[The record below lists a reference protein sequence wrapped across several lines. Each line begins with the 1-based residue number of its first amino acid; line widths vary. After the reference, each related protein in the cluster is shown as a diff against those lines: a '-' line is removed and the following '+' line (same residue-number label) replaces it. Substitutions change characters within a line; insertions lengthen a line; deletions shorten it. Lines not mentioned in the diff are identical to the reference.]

1 MWIVIK
7 IKNKSNFFLLK
18 DNLKKMLH
26 SEIKFFTPK
35 IKIQK
40 FRANKFISKD
50 LLILGNY
57 AILYHSN
64 FSNNFILNKVR
75 YLRGIQYVLNNFNNC
90 QNEIEQFV
98 KKCKKNEDKD
108 GYLSQNF
115 FNLKKGTELK
125 FTSGPFVNFISE
137 LIDTQKKRIC
147 LLAGKYKI
155 VVQKNQNCILTG

>member
-7 IKNKSNFFLLK
+7 IKNKSNFGLLK
-18 DNLKKMLH
+18 DNLKNLLD
-26 SEIKFFTPK
+26 SEFKFFTPK

-40 FRANKFISKD
+40 YKANKFISKD

-64 FSNNFILNKVR
+64 FSSSYILNKVR
-75 YLRGIQYVLNNFNNC
+75 YLRGIHSVLNNFNIC

-98 KKCKKNEDKD
+98 KKCKRNEDKE

-137 LIDTQKKRIC
+137 LIYTQKKRIC

-155 VVQKNQNCILTG
+155 MVQRNQNCILTG